1 MRSLS
6 QLTKRNQSQG
16 PPALTG
22 SIWPGVAVILLVAT
36 GMGSAQTTISQP
48 TTTTLFAGTL
58 DFNTYGLADITSPS
72 SGLILTGTAISKIT
86 NKPVRHIWYGD
97 SSNGL
102 CRLDPEV
109 DDPGTAAGPGLGSHH
124 NIIQTCIGTIQAKA
138 FVPGQLSF
146 DASTN
151 TIYAPDIS
159 ATSKGIVRLHYI
171 PSGNNGQGQ
180 VDPIHV
186 DVLMGAQSGRNGIG
200 GCPLVTDPTNGALGA
215 QPTSSSI
222 GPDGNLYVGYKRGG
236 MIVRFLHP
244 ATFDASNPNEC
255 KNSIQVPL
263 FSADERVGAG
273 HTFGMGWIGHTL
285 FGADNIAPWIK
296 ENADQCYTAQNGF
309 LRCGPTG
316 GASATEI
323 LAAFVPGPQGGLISD
338 AQYPNFAGNTLYAAT
353 LSEITKISNVATL
366 QNMTMSPSYGSTAG
380 GFCFITGM
388 LADPADLANTS
399 IYVGV
404 DCTQGAING
413 AAAIYKVVPQAPT
426 IPAPPLAPV
435 NVTAVAGDRSA
446 TVSWNPTPNGQP
458 ITSYTV
464 QASTGGSPSF
474 SVTLLPDPISHIV
487 PSSTVVTGLVD
498 GLVYTFQIQAGNSSG
513 SSPFSNQSNAVTPF
527 APQVP
532 GVPTNVSATAQLASA
547 SVVWTPPAFTGGLSI
562 TSYTVTAR
570 VGGLS
575 TGITASVAGTQ
586 TGAVVSGLTNGTQYT
601 FTVHA
606 TNSLGN
612 GVESAPS
619 GAVTP
624 NVPAGVSDVG
634 ITMTSPATVNA
645 GSLVTFTLLVT
656 NNSAQPAAQVVVTD
670 VLPTPLVG
678 AATAQGV
685 CIANPGTTT
694 ASCNLGALLGGA
706 SATITLTVQIGS
718 APITNTATVQV
729 NDLAGHPLVDP
740 NPSNN
745 TASSTTG
752 IVPQVGGGG
761 GGGGSA
767 DIQVTGSAQ
776 NGGPAVNSG
785 DTYTWQ
791 IRNNTGNTAASNV
804 VFTLNLNPSL
814 AFSSAN
820 ASQGACGGVAAGTM
834 GGTLTCSLANLA
846 GGQTMIVTV
855 GFTPTQAGTIASF
868 GSATFAGT
876 DTNQGNNSF
885 TVTINPK

>member
-6 QLTKRNQSQG
+6 HTTKRNRSHWEPLRSG
-16 PPALTG
+16 TIL
-22 SIWPGVAVILLVAT
+22 PGVAVILLVAA
-36 GMGSAQTTISQP
+36 GMGSAQTTVSQP

-86 NKPVRHIWYGD
+86 NRPVRHIWYGD

-109 DDPGTAAGPGLGSHH
+109 DDPGTAPGPGLGSHH
-124 NIIQTCIGTIQAKA
+124 NIIQTCIATLQAKA

-180 VDPIHV
+180 IDPIHI
-186 DVLMGAQSGRNGIG
+186 DILMGAQTGRNGIG
-200 GCPLVTDPTNGALGA
+200 GCPLVADPSNGAIGA

-244 ATFDASNPNEC
+244 ATFDPSNSNEC

-273 HTFGMGWIGHTL
+273 HTFGLGWIGHTL

-296 ENADQCYTAQNGF
+296 ENADLCYTAQNGF
-309 LRCGPTG
+309 NRCGPTG
-316 GASATEI
+316 GASAQEI

-353 LSEITKISNVATL
+353 LSVITKISNVATL
-366 QNMTMSPSYGSTAG
+366 QNMTMAPSYGSPAG

-388 LADPADLANTS
+388 LADPADLANTP

-413 AAAIYKVVPQAPT
+413 AAAIYKVVPQVST
-426 IPAPPLAPV
+426 TPAPPLAPV
-435 NVTAVAGDRSA
+435 NVTAVVGDRSA

-464 QASTGGSPSF
+464 QVSAGGTPSF
-474 SVTLLPDPISHIV
+474 SVTLLPDPVTQIV
-487 PSSTVVTGLVD
+487 PSSTLVTGLVD
-498 GLVYTFQIQAGNSSG
+498 GLSYTFKVQAGNSSG
-513 SSPFSNQSNAVTPF
+513 SSSFSNQSNAVIPF

-532 GVPTNVSATAQLASA
+532 GAPTNVSATAQIASA
-547 SVVWTPPAFTGGLSI
+547 SVVWTPPASTGGLSI
-562 TSYTVTAR
+562 TGYTVTAR
-570 VGGLS
+570 VGGLA
-575 TGITASVAGTQ
+575 TAITASVAGTQ
-586 TGAVVSGLTNGTQYT
+586 TGAQVSGLTNGTAYT

-606 TNSLGN
+606 TNALGA
-612 GVESAPS
+612 GAESAPS
-619 GAVTP
+619 SAVTP

-634 ITMTSPATVNA
+634 VTMVSPATVNA

-656 NNSAQPAAQVVVTD
+656 NNSPQPAAQVVVTD
-670 VLPTPLVG
+670 ILPTPLVS
-678 AATAQGV
+678 AATAQGL
-685 CIANPGTTT
+685 CTALPGTTMAT
-694 ASCNLGALLGGA
+694 CNLGALLGGA
-706 SATITLTVQIGS
+706 SATVSLTVQVGS

-729 NDLAGHPLVDP
+729 NDIAGNPLVDP

-752 IVPQVGGGG
+752 ITAGGGVG

-776 NGGPAVNSG
+776 NGGPAVSSA
-785 DTYTWQ
+785 DTFTWQ
-791 IRNNTGNTAASNV
+791 IKNNTGNTSASNV
-804 VFTLNLNPSL
+804 VFTLNLDPSL
-814 AFSSAN
+814 VFSSAS
-820 ASQGACGGVAAGTM
+820 ASQGLCSGVAAGGR
-834 GGTLTCSLANLA
+834 GGTLTCSAANLA

-855 GFTPTQAGTIASF
+855 GFIPTQPGTISSF

-876 DTNQGNNSF
+876 DTNASNNSF
-885 TVTINPK
+885 TVTIRPK